1 MARYTVQ
8 APDGST
14 IELEGPDGASQDDVI
29 AQAQRLYAERQAA
42 PAAPRPRPIVSFQ
55 RGVSPED
62 AVAARATRLMQAQ
75 PEFVPPPRQAPEPG
89 LGARLQEAFTGAA
102 RTTPEIEALPDI
114 GKMPER
120 NQFSVSGL
128 KAALGQIA
136 ASGPEELVQVI
147 GANFPD
153 VQARV
158 DAKGNYILRSGID
171 GKEYA
176 IKPGFQASDV
186 APAIGKAIPQ
196 IAASQLVAPAAAA
209 MGLGR
214 AAQLASAL
222 VTAGVVQTA
231 TEEVSAMAGG
241 TVEPV
246 EVGKA
251 IAGEAFGQGV
261 GAAIGKGV
269 SLAKGGVRAAKQA
282 MRRAAP
288 QAAEQTAGQVLDVA
302 TTPGAQAAGA
312 APIPGAQAAPAAAA
326 AAPAAPAAA
335 QGFMDPAE
343 LSDLVRKASRG
354 GLGSAEAKRT
364 LAEIAQF
371 NPQAKADAEALGF
384 ELPFDVFADNPQIRA
399 ASGLLRS
406 KAASAEEAAYTETL
420 KKAVSRADE
429 LMSEYG
435 ATFMAGKPAAADV
448 SDRVL
453 SSMTN
458 MSKELGDQA
467 GRAFKEFD
475 ARVPKDTKIT
485 LPGLAAKL
493 DEVMSTILP
502 SQMTKAER
510 GLARLV
516 KKDKDGN
523 LLEVPYGA
531 FLREKQEMFEQMQK
545 RVGNKY
551 KDVNQ
556 RQLEEYYDIFRKEQL
571 DLGDR
576 LGDPDASGY
585 IADAN
590 LLWAKKKD
598 VDNVITEGYGDAADN
613 SISKL
618 MKSALRG
625 AVEGDRKEWNKLTR
639 VLDGIP
645 RDLQRETVATAL
657 ASAAR
662 TSRKIE
668 GLDPGAFG
676 FAEYAKL
683 YQGLRANPPVYKRIV
698 DALGPGS
705 DESLQKLFEVSK
717 RVTDARSRVLGTG
730 KANQEFIDRLNAE
743 GFVGK
748 VLDASLRTGTGKVAT
763 AALGGTLGGGVGA
776 AAAAAIVGAA
786 GGKKSGQ
793 QAASQFFASD
803 EFKQLLTE
811 AAVREVRPEL
821 IRRVAASSAFA
832 KFANAVGLPR
842 AIEDRNR
849 WIRNA
854 LNAQPSQTEE
864 QPTQ

>member
-14 IELEGPDGASQDDVI
+14 IELEGPDGASQADVI
-29 AQAQRLYAERQAA
+29 AQAQRLYAERQVP
-42 PAAPRPRPIVSFQ
+42 PAAPTTRTPTFQ

-62 AVAARATRLMQAQ
+62 AAAARASRLMQAQ
-75 PEFVPPPRQAPEPG
+75 PEFVPPVAQQRPG
-89 LGARLQEAFTGAA
+89 LGAQLKEAFTGAA

-120 NQFSVSGL
+120 NQFSVAGF

-171 GKEYA
+171 GREYA
-176 IKPGFQASDV
+176 IKPGFQASDI
-186 APAIGKAIPQ
+186 APAVGKAIPQ
-196 IAASQLVAPAAAA
+196 IAASQIVAPAAAA
-209 MGLGR
+209 MGLGK

-241 TVEPV
+241 TVEPM

-302 TTPGAQAAGA
+302 AAPGAQAAAGA
-312 APIPGAQAAPAAAA
+312 APAPTAAAPAAAA
-326 AAPAAPAAA
+326 PTAAAPAQP
-335 QGFMDPAE
+335 GFVEPGE
-343 LSDLVRKASRG
+343 LADLVRKASRG
-354 GLGSAEAKRT
+354 GLGSAEAKRQ
-364 LAEIAQF
+364 LAQMAQF

-384 ELPFDVFADNPQIRA
+384 DLPFDVFADNPQIRA

-406 KAASAEEAAYTETL
+406 KVASAEEAAYTESL
-420 KKAVSRADE
+420 KKAVGRADE

-435 ATFMAGKPAAADV
+435 AVFSGGKPASAEV

-453 SSMTN
+453 ASMTEQ
-458 MSKELGDQA
+458 SKSLGEQA
-467 GRAFKEFD
+467 SRAFNQFD
-475 ARVPKDTKIT
+475 ARVPKNTKIT
-485 LPGLAAKL
+485 LPGLADKL
-493 DEVMSTILP
+493 AEVMETTLP
-502 SQMTKAER
+502 SQMSKAER
-510 GLARLV
+510 GLANLV
-516 KKDKDGN
+516 RRNKDGE
-523 LLEVPYGA
+523 LVEVPYGA
-531 FLREKQEMFEQMQK
+531 LLREKQEIFEQMQK

-556 RQLEEYYDIFRKEQL
+556 KQLEEYYDILRKEQL
-571 DLGDR
+571 SVGDR

-590 LLWAKKKD
+590 LLWAKKKEID
-598 VDNVITEGYGDAADN
+598 DVITEGYGDAADN

-618 MKSALRG
+618 MKSAFKG
-625 AVEGDRKEWNKLTR
+625 AAEGDRKAFNQLER
-639 VLDGIP
+639 VLDSVP
-645 RDLQRETVATAL
+645 RDLQRETIATAL
-657 ASAAR
+657 AGASR
-662 TSRKIE
+662 TARKIE
-668 GLDPGAFG
+668 GMDPGAFG

-683 YQGLRANPPVYKRIV
+683 YQGLRANPPVYKRVV

-705 DESLQKLFEVSK
+705 DQQLQKLFEVSK
-717 RVTDARSRVLGTG
+717 RITDARSRVLATG
-730 KANQEFIDRLNAE
+730 KANQEFLDRLNAE
-743 GFVGK
+743 SLVGSITN
-748 VLDASLRTGTGKVAT
+748 AALRTGTGKIAT

-776 AAAAAIVGAA
+776 ATAAAIIGAA
-786 GGKKSGQ
+786 GGRKSGQ
-793 QAASQFFASD
+793 QAASQLFSSD
-803 EFKQLLTE
+803 EFKDLLAE
-811 AAVREVRPEL
+811 AAVREVRPAL
-821 IRRVAASSAFA
+821 IRRVAASSAFS

-842 AIEDRNR
+842 AIEDRDR

-854 LNAQPSQTEE
+854 LEAQAQQPQE
-864 QPTQ
+864 QPTP